1 MNSKKPHDYS
11 PSFFGQQTRPFYLMN
26 GQRKLLLVSG
36 WKRQSEQGTAT
47 TLKTNAHNKC
57 AMSPISAKATMPTE
71 KTIKTIDI
79 PKTLSWKWSI
89 KFSFNTISSKCTKI
103 KNETIKSHQIQLKK
117 FIWKFLVSINVP
129 TDRTAVWTKLSP
141 NINCPITLS

>member
-1 MNSKKPHDYS
+1 MIVRIQCVNIKLVHDNSNCTS
-11 PSFFGQQTRPFYLMN
+11 VLNSMWVEPSFFGQQTRPFYLMN

-103 KNETIKSHQIQLKK
+103 KNETIKSHQMQLKK
-117 FIWKFLVSINVP
+117 FIWKFLV
-129 TDRTAVWTKLSP
+129 
-141 NINCPITLS
+141 